1 MHYNEADGGASDS
14 FTQILTLTY
23 HDHRRT
29 VLTISGDHYFK
40 ESRDP
45 IWNLGIFSRRRSPK
59 RLSPS
64 CRLRSKATSKSLVL
78 PPIRVFLSF
87 QAHYNQMIG
96 KWLIC
101 TWMLSSGRLL
111 ASIGPPVFNN
121 NSQPTI
127 PDTIK

>member
-1 MHYNEADGGASDS
+1 MVELSTTVGLLMMESMMVEVADVCSL
-14 FTQILTLTY
+14 FVLLILIVSWRSEICISPP
-23 HDHRRT
+23 DENG
-29 VLTISGDHYFK
+29 VL
-40 ESRDP
+40 P
-45 IWNLGIFSRRRSPK
+45 L
-59 RLSPS
+59 
-64 CRLRSKATSKSLVL
+64 SLVL

-121 NSQPTI
+121 NSRPTI